1 MQFKNRYTQVISALL
16 LSYLLFFLVRVFF
29 YFLYFDYFS
38 ELTYYE
44 AFLSF
49 IMGFRVD
56 TAEIFTFTS
65 LIWLALLLPFYFTLN
80 KTYRVTL
87 GALWGI
93 IIASIVFFNI
103 GDSLYFG
110 FVNRHLSDE
119 LNLIGSDVAILFHM
133 AMDYYFYQTIVS
145 TFVFFVIIYL
155 FIKLFSAQLEKEIIK
170 QREWV
175 NIFLLII
182 IAFVGIRGKVTD
194 ISFAI
199 SDAFA
204 VNKLASGNLA
214 LNGFFCYYRSGDR
227 SSVNHEGIEF
237 NQAIKTIKSNL
248 SSQKTLY
255 ANEDFPLMRAY
266 SDPVK
271 QNYNVVIVLIESFSA
286 PYLDA
291 LSHNNY
297 GVTPTLDKMAKDG
310 LMFTDFYANGQRS
323 SEAVTSIYT
332 GIVQPY
338 GFESLGGGLELYKP
352 SYMGIIAEENGYS
365 TLAMQSG
372 DRGSFRVDKISS
384 LAGFTQYYG
393 AEDYPQTGKEEYE
406 AIEDSWDGDMLRFY
420 SSKLH
425 TMKEPFISFA
435 FTATT
440 HAPYYSPGEKW
451 QKFPHNT
458 NSENGFLNNIYY
470 VDTQI
475 KEFMQRSKKEP
486 WFDRTIFIFT
496 ADHTNHAKLSNQK
509 EVANAKSI
517 LLPEFHIPLIIYAPK
532 IFEAKVI
539 NKVGSQV
546 DILTT
551 IMDYLG
557 WNSNFTSISNSLF
570 DESVQ
575 KRVAFVRKGSTIALT
590 DGQSVVNYNFNT
602 FLDGEGNSTKE
613 LEKLLLSIDT
623 AQAKLLKTSKWMK

>member
-1 MQFKNRYTQVISALL
+1 MQFKNRYTQVISALA

-29 YFLYFDYFS
+29 YLLYFDYFS
-38 ELTYYE
+38 DLTPYE

-49 IMGFRVD
+49 FMGFRVD

-65 LIWLALLLPFYFTLN
+65 LIWLALLLPFYFTRN
-80 KTYRVTL
+80 KPYRVVL
-87 GALWGI
+87 GTIWGL
-93 IIASIVFFNI
+93 IIAAIVFFNI
-103 GDSLYFG
+103 GDTLYFG

-119 LNLIGSDVAILFHM
+119 LNIIGNDVGILVRM

-145 TFVFFVIIYL
+145 TVVFFSIIYL
-155 FIKLFSAQLEKEIIK
+155 FVKLFQADIQEEKIR
-170 QREWV
+170 QREWL
-175 NIFLLII
+175 NMLLLII

-204 VNKLASGNLA
+204 VNKLSSGNLA

-227 SSVNHEGIEF
+227 SSVNHSGIEF
-237 NQAIKTIKSNL
+237 NKAITNIKSNL
-248 SSQKTLY
+248 SSEKAIY
-255 ANEDFPLMRAY
+255 SDKNFPLMRAFKETQKK
-266 SDPVK
+266 D
-271 QNYNVVIVLIESFSA
+271 YNVVIILIESLSA
-286 PYLDA
+286 TYVDA
-291 LSHNNY
+291 LAHNNH
-297 GVTPTLDKMAKDG
+297 GATPTLDKMANEG
-310 LMFTDFYANGQRS
+310 LLFKNFYANGQRS
-323 SEAVTSIYT
+323 SEGITSIYT
-332 GIVQPY
+332 GIVQPN

-352 SYMGIIAEENGYS
+352 SYMGVIAQENGYS

-372 DRGSFRVDKISS
+372 DRGSFRVNKISS

-393 AEDYPQTGKEEYE
+393 SEDYPRTGEEEYE
-406 AIEDSWDGDMLRFY
+406 AIEDSWDGDMLRFF

-440 HAPYYSPGEKW
+440 HAPYYSPGKKW
-451 QKFPHNT
+451 QKFEHAT
-458 NSENGFLNNIYY
+458 ESEKGFLNNLYY

-475 KEFMQRSKKEP
+475 NEFMQRAKKEP

-496 ADHTNHAKLSNQK
+496 ADHTNHAKL
-509 EVANAKSI
+509 ANKKQIDGSKAV

-539 NKVGSQV
+539 DSVGSQV

-551 IMDYLG
+551 IIDYLG
-557 WNSNFTSISNSLF
+557 WNSNFTSISNSLL
-570 DESVQ
+570 DNTVEN
-575 KRVAFVRKGSTIALT
+575 RVAFVRKGSTIALT
-590 DGQSVVNYNFNT
+590 DGASAVNYNFST
-602 FLDGEGNSTKE
+602 FLDGEGNNTKK
-613 LEKLLLSIDT
+613 LEELLLSIDT
-623 AQAKLLKTSKWMK
+623 AQAKLLKQTKWMK